1 MGPIMDQKKGFSGTS
16 FCIINIT
23 ETPFIDGGLRVA
35 QQLLGCGRYLN
46 VFVDQSST
54 GSSSCSQKDRCDD
67 LIFRFHN
74 MNLLKRESVD
84 PFPLL

>member
-1 MGPIMDQKKGFSGTS
+1 MDQKKGFSGTS

-23 ETPFIDGGLRVA
+23 ETPFIDGRLRVA

-54 GSSSCSQKDRCDD
+54 GRVPAARRTAVMILFLDF
-67 LIFRFHN
+67 II
-74 MNLLKRESVD
+74 
-84 PFPLL
+84 